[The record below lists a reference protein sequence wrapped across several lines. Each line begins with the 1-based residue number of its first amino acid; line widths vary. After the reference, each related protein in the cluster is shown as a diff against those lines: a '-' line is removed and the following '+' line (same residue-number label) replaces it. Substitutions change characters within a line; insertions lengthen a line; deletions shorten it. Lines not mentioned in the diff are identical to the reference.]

1 MRISDNMRY
10 DTVGRSLS
18 ELATRQAKASQ
29 VASSGQRV
37 AAPSDDPVAAAE
49 LVRLSAAQT
58 HTKQLQSTVSSVKS
72 DAQLSEGVL
81 GEAGDALARLHEIA
95 VQGANDTLGA
105 PERASLADE
114 VKTLKAHLVGLANTK
129 GSNGY
134 LFGGTQTDAAPFDA
148 TGAFTGNDDAHLV
161 EVAPGVS
168 VRANASGA
176 TAFTA
181 TGGTDVF
188 ATVDSLET
196 ALRAND
202 GSAISATLDKVESA
216 RSQITT
222 SRSDSGL
229 LMDRMDS
236 TDSALSQASLN
247 LSTRTVAVGQ
257 ADPYQSYSDLTR
269 LNNALTQAISV
280 ARTTL
285 NPNGSLGG

>member
-1 MRISDNMRY
+1 MRITENMRY
-10 DTVGRSLS
+10 DMVGRSLS
-18 ELATRQAKASQ
+18 DLSSRQAKATQ

-37 AAPSDDPVAAAE
+37 QNPSDDPVAAAE
-49 LVRLSAAQT
+49 LVRLSAAQA
-58 HTKQLQSTVSSVKS
+58 HTAEFQKTTASVKS
-72 DAQLSEGVL
+72 DAQTAEGVL
-81 GEAGDALARLHEIA
+81 GEAGDTLARLHEIA
-95 VQGANDTLGA
+95 IQGANATLGA
-105 PERASLADE
+105 SERASLADE
-114 VKTLKAHLVGLANTK
+114 VKTLKANLVGLANTK
-129 GSNGY
+129 GTQGY
-134 LFGGTQTDAAPFDA
+134 LFGGTRTDASPFDA
-148 TGAFTGNDDAHLV
+148 TGAFSGNDDAHLV

-176 TAFTA
+176 SAFTA
-181 TGGTDVF
+181 AGGTDVF

-202 GSAISATLDKVESA
+202 STAISGTLDQVEAA
-216 RSQITT
+216 RAQVTN
-222 SRSDSGL
+222 SRAESGL

-269 LNNALTQAISV
+269 LNNALTQAVSV

-285 NPNGSLGG
+285 NPNGALG